1 MSGETAEQ
9 TRSGR
14 RSVSLSLGSLYL
26 DPNNYRFLDH
36 PDYRRVPPER
46 VFDADVQRRTT
57 GFVLGRHQE
66 NVRDLVAS
74 IKANGWLDID
84 PILVESRDKGRFLVV
99 EGNRRVAT
107 LKHLQRRYEEDAVD
121 LGKLDASTFSR
132 LPVVLYRNA
141 SERDHLVMMGLHHIS
156 GKRRWP
162 AINRARAMERLL
174 SHFGGDAD
182 AVCEALG
189 VSKRELNLSIRTL
202 ALVKAYKESD
212 YGDQLQS
219 EQYNLFREVLKS
231 EAMRTWL
238 GWDPAALAASRQSNL
253 NRLFSWMSRE
263 AESDDGEEDGRDA
276 GIGALS
282 DPVITTGGQVREL
295 AKIIE
300 DPEAVRS
307 LDETRSLQE
316 ATLSSDLLVKS
327 EIEAAFKSCEG
338 GIQKLD
344 RRIGE
349 LAPGELDRVEQLIG
363 RLQGMMLARKNVGFG
378 CGINHGYGHG
388 IGAGFEESEGSG
400 AGEGSGGVRPPPAA
414 VVHRLPWQ
422 PFNEI
427 TQSQFSSI
435 RIESYRGIDGL
446 VLDAPGR
453 INLIVG
459 VNNAGKTS
467 LLEAIYLL
475 AHQNDERAL
484 LDTILWRGRIEGEPP
499 PMWLVEQLPRAARVS
514 GSFDQVPENGTSVEL
529 KVDSEPGPDVE
540 DQTSF
545 LSKLAIESSYER
557 RIQSTDVV
565 FFADR
570 PRRTRFQGRRWLC
583 RSAFTS
589 PFSANRP
596 ETLARCNKES
606 LEAGTK
612 QRIIDFIR
620 DHVDSGL
627 RNIELA
633 DRYNR
638 FLVSHRDFRRAL
650 DLAAFGEGV
659 RRVFET
665 GLLFAGVG
673 GGVLLVDEFE
683 NAIHTE
689 LLMDFTRL
697 VQDLAAELNV
707 QVFLS
712 THSKEAID
720 AFVLNECRTDDI
732 VGYAISRT
740 GNGATARRYEGS
752 RLKSLHDA
760 VDFDLRGVR

>member
-1 MSGETAEQ
+1 MSDETAEPMPS
-9 TRSGR
+9 RR
-14 RSVSLSLGSLYL
+14 RSVPLSRLYL
-26 DPNNYRFLDH
+26 DPNNYRFVDH
-36 PDYRRVPPER
+36 PDYRNVTPAR
-46 VFDADVQRRTT
+46 VFDADVQRRTN

-66 NVRDLVAS
+66 NVRDLIAS
-74 IKANGWLDID
+74 IRANGWLDID
-84 PILVESRDKGRFLVV
+84 PILVETKDKGRYLVV

-107 LKHLQRRYEEDAVD
+107 LKYLERRYEEDTID
-121 LGKLDASTFSR
+121 LGKLDASTFSK
-132 LPVVLYRNA
+132 LPVVLYQDA
-141 SERDHLVMMGLHHIS
+141 SEGDHLVMMGLHHIS

-162 AINRARAMERLL
+162 AINRARAMEQLL
-174 SHFGGDAD
+174 PHFHGDAD

-189 VSKRELNLSIRTL
+189 VSKREFNLSVRTL
-202 ALVKAYKESD
+202 ALVNAYKDSD

-231 EAMRTWL
+231 EPMRAWL
-238 GWDPAALAASRQSNL
+238 GWDHTALAASSQSNL

-263 AESDDGEEDGRDA
+263 AEPDDGEEDGQDVDIA
-276 GIGALS
+276 TTS
-282 DPVITTGGQVREL
+282 DPVISTGGHVREL

-300 DPEAVRS
+300 DPKAVKR

-327 EIEAAFKSCEG
+327 EIDGAFKSCEG

-349 LAPGELDRVEQLIG
+349 LATSELDRVELLIG
-363 RLQGMMLARKNVGFG
+363 RLQGVMLARK
-378 CGINHGYGHG
+378 
-388 IGAGFEESEGSG
+388 
-400 AGEGSGGVRPPPAA
+400 RQPPASGQ
-414 VVHRLPWQ
+414 RLPWQ

-467 LLEAIYLL
+467 LLEAIHLL

-484 LDTILWRGRIEGEPP
+484 LDTIRWRGRVEGEPP
-499 PMWLVEQLPRAARVS
+499 PLWLVEQLPQSAHIS
-514 GSFDQVPENGTSVEL
+514 GSFDQVPDNMASVEFE
-529 KVDSEPGPDVE
+529 VDTEPEPDVE

-545 LSKLAIESSYER
+545 LSKLAIESNYER
-557 RIQSTDVV
+557 RVQSTDVV
-565 FFADR
+565 FFDDR
-570 PRRTRFQGRRWLC
+570 PRRTRFQGQHWLC

-589 PFSANRP
+589 PFSANHP

-612 QRIIDFIR
+612 QQIIDFIR
-620 DHVDSGL
+620 ERVDPGV

-633 DRYNR
+633 DRDNR
-638 FLVSHRDFRRAL
+638 FLVVHDNFDKAP

-659 RRVFET
+659 RRVFEI
-665 GLLFAGVG
+665 GLLYAGVR

-689 LLMDFTRL
+689 LLMEFTRL

-707 QVFLS
+707 QIFLS

-720 AFVLNECRTDDI
+720 AFVLNGYRTDDV

-740 GNGATARRYEGS
+740 DDAVKARRYDGN
-752 RLKSLHDA
+752 RLHKLHDA

>member
-1 MSGETAEQ
+1 MSDETMEQ
-9 TRSGR
+9 PRSGR
-14 RSVSLSLGSLYL
+14 RSVPVGRLYL
-26 DPNNYRFLDH
+26 DPNNYRFVDH
-36 PDYRRVPPER
+36 PDYRPVPPEH

-57 GFVLGRHQE
+57 GFVLGRYQE
-66 NVRDLVAS
+66 NVRDLLAS

-84 PILVESRDKGRFLVV
+84 PILVESGDKGRFLVI

-107 LKHLQRRYEEDAVD
+107 LKYLLRRYEEDAID
-121 LGKLDASTFSR
+121 LGKLDTNTFSK
-132 LPVVLYRNA
+132 LPVVLYQDA

-174 SHFGGDAD
+174 PHFHGDAD

-189 VSKRELNLSIRTL
+189 VSKREFNLSVRTL
-202 ALVKAYKESD
+202 ALVNAYEASD

-238 GWDPAALAASRQSNL
+238 GWDHAARKASSQSNL

-263 AESDDGEEDGRDA
+263 PESDDGDEDGQDVDV
-276 GIGALS
+276 GSMS

-300 DPEAVRS
+300 DPEAVRK

-327 EIEAAFKSCEG
+327 EIDDAFKSCER

-349 LAPGELDRVEQLIG
+349 LASHELDRVEQLIG
-363 RLQGMMLARKNVGFG
+363 RFQGMMLARK
-378 CGINHGYGHG
+378 
-388 IGAGFEESEGSG
+388 
-400 AGEGSGGVRPPPAA
+400 RQPPATGR
-414 VVHRLPWQ
+414 RLPWQ

-435 RIESYRGIDGL
+435 RIGSYRGIDGL

-484 LDTILWRGRIEGEPP
+484 LDVIRWRGRVEGEPP
-499 PMWLVEQLPRAARVS
+499 PMWLVRQLPRVAGIS
-514 GSFDQVPENGTSVEL
+514 GSFDQVPENVTRL
-529 KVDSEPGPDVE
+529 DLLVDTEPEPDVE

-545 LSKLAIESSYER
+545 LSKLTMESSYER
-557 RIQSTDVV
+557 RVQSTEVV
-565 FFADR
+565 FFGDR
-570 PRRTRFQGRRWLC
+570 PRRTRFEGQHWLC

-589 PFSANRP
+589 PFSANNADMI
-596 ETLARCNKES
+596 ERCHSES
-606 LEAGTK
+606 LVAGTK
-612 QRIIDFIR
+612 KQLIDFIR
-620 DHVDSGL
+620 KRVDPGL

-633 DRYNR
+633 DQDKR
-638 FLVSHRDFRRAL
+638 FVVPHDDFDRAP
-650 DLAAFGEGV
+650 DLSAFGEGV
-659 RRVFET
+659 RRVFEI
-665 GLLFAGVG
+665 GLLCAGVR

-689 LLMDFTRL
+689 LLMEFTRL
-697 VQDLAAELNV
+697 VQDLAFALNV

-720 AFVLNECRTDDI
+720 AFVLNGYRTDDV

-740 GNGATARRYEGS
+740 GDGVTARRYDGS

-760 VDFDLRGVR
+760 VDFDLRGMK

>member
-1 MSGETAEQ
+1 MSDESAEQ
-9 TRSGR
+9 SRSGR
-14 RSVSLSLGSLYL
+14 RSVPLGRLYL
-26 DPNNYRFLDH
+26 DPNNYRFVDH
-36 PDYRRVPPER
+36 PDYRLVPPER

-57 GFVLGRHQE
+57 GFVLGRHHE

-84 PILVESRDKGRFLVV
+84 PVLVESRDKGRFLVV

-107 LKHLQRRYEEDAVD
+107 LKHLQRRYEEDAID
-121 LGKLDASTFSR
+121 LGKLDANTFSR
-132 LPVVLYRNA
+132 LPVVLYQDA

-174 SHFGGDAD
+174 PHFHGDAD

-189 VSKRELNLSIRTL
+189 VSKRELNLSVRTL
-202 ALVKAYKESD
+202 ALVNAYKGSD

-231 EAMRTWL
+231 ETMRTWL
-238 GWDPAALAASRQSNL
+238 GWDHTELTASNQSNL

-263 AESDDGEEDGRDA
+263 AESDDGEEDSQDIDIA
-276 GIGALS
+276 PMS

-295 AKIIE
+295 AKVIE
-300 DPEAVRS
+300 DPGAVKR

-327 EIEAAFKSCEG
+327 EIDGAFKACER

-349 LAPGELDRVEQLIG
+349 LATGELDRVDQLIG
-363 RLQGMMLARKNVGFG
+363 RLQGMMLARK
-378 CGINHGYGHG
+378 
-388 IGAGFEESEGSG
+388 
-400 AGEGSGGVRPPPAA
+400 RQPPATG
-414 VVHRLPWQ
+414 HRRPWQ

-446 VLDAPGR
+446 VLDEPGR

-467 LLEAIYLL
+467 LLEAIHLL
-475 AHQNDERAL
+475 THQNDERAL
-484 LDTILWRGRIEGEPP
+484 LDTIRWRGRVEGEPP
-499 PMWLVEQLPRAARVS
+499 PLWLVEQLPRTARIS
-514 GSFDQVPENGTSVEL
+514 GCFDQVPDNMTSVDFVAEA
-529 KVDSEPGPDVE
+529 EPEPDVE

-557 RIQSTDVV
+557 RVQSTEVV
-565 FFADR
+565 FFDDR
-570 PRRTRFQGRRWLC
+570 PRRTRFEGQHWLC

-589 PFSANRP
+589 PFSANHP

-612 QRIIDFIR
+612 AQIIEFIR
-620 DHVDSGL
+620 ERIDPGL

-638 FLVSHRDFRRAL
+638 FLVSHDDFDRAP

-659 RRVFET
+659 RRVFEI
-665 GLLFAGVG
+665 GLLCAGVR

-689 LLMDFTRL
+689 LLTEFTRL
-697 VQDLAAELNV
+697 VQDLATELNV

-720 AFVLNECRTDDI
+720 AFVLNGHRTDDV
-732 VGYAISRT
+732 VGYAISRA
-740 GNGATARRYEGS
+740 GAGVTARRYDGS
-752 RLKSLHDA
+752 RLQSLHDT
-760 VDFDLRGVR
+760 VDFDLRGMR

>member
-1 MSGETAEQ
+1 MRTCSGA
-9 TRSGR
+9 RPASCW
-14 RSVSLSLGSLYL
+14 
-26 DPNNYRFLDH
+26 
-36 PDYRRVPPER
+36 
-46 VFDADVQRRTT
+46 AA
-57 GFVLGRHQE
+57 HQE

-84 PILVESRDKGRFLVV
+84 PVLVESRDKGRFLVV

-107 LKHLQRRYEEDAVD
+107 LKYLQRRYEEDAID

-132 LPVVLYRNA
+132 LPVVLYQDA

-174 SHFGGDAD
+174 PHFHGDAD

-189 VSKRELNLSIRTL
+189 VSKREFNLSVRTL
-202 ALVKAYKESD
+202 ALVNAYKDSD

-231 EAMRTWL
+231 ETMRTWL
-238 GWDPAALAASRQSNL
+238 GWDHTKLTASNHSNL

-263 AESDDGEEDGRDA
+263 AESDDGEEDSQDIDIA
-276 GIGALS
+276 SMS

-295 AKIIE
+295 AKVIG
-300 DPEAVRS
+300 DPGAVKR

-327 EIEAAFKSCEG
+327 EIDGAFKACER

-349 LAPGELDRVEQLIG
+349 LAAGELDRVDQLIG
-363 RLQGMMLARKNVGFG
+363 RLQGMMLARK
-378 CGINHGYGHG
+378 
-388 IGAGFEESEGSG
+388 
-400 AGEGSGGVRPPPAA
+400 RQPPATG
-414 VVHRLPWQ
+414 HRLPWQ

-446 VLDAPGR
+446 VLDEPGR

-475 AHQNDERAL
+475 THQNDERAL
-484 LDTILWRGRIEGEPP
+484 LDAIRWRGRVEGEPP
-499 PMWLVEQLPRAARVS
+499 PLWLVEQLPRTARIS
-514 GSFDQVPENGTSVEL
+514 GCFDQVPDNMTSVDFVVEA
-529 KVDSEPGPDVE
+529 EPEPDVE

-557 RIQSTDVV
+557 RVQSTEVV
-565 FFADR
+565 FFDDR
-570 PRRTRFQGRRWLC
+570 PRRTRFEGQHWLC

-589 PFSANRP
+589 PFSANHP

-612 QRIIDFIR
+612 AQIIEFIR
-620 DHVDSGL
+620 ERIDPGL
-627 RNIELA
+627 HNIELA

-638 FLVSHRDFRRAL
+638 FLVSHDDFDRAP

-659 RRVFET
+659 RRVFEI
-665 GLLFAGVG
+665 GLLCAGVR

-689 LLMDFTRL
+689 LLTEFTRL
-697 VQDLAAELNV
+697 VQDLASELNV

-720 AFVLNECRTDDI
+720 AFVLNGYRTDDV
-732 VGYAISRT
+732 VGYAISRA
-740 GNGATARRYEGS
+740 GAGVTARRYDGS
-752 RLKSLHDA
+752 RLRSLHDA
-760 VDFDLRGVR
+760 VDFDLRGMR